1 MFQHAQS
8 QPKPPVTAQGPQSP
22 APKPRPDITDYASL

>member
-8 QPKPPVTAQGPQSP
+8 QPKLPVTAQAPQP
-22 APKPRPDITDYASL
+22 AAPKPRPEITDYASL